1 MARLPLQ
8 SSNLPRLANAA
19 TLVVVVAL
27 AFQVAWWGWHFLGP
41 QPAAAMAEVAPLI
54 DRSLARTLLG
64 EVGGNAAPA
73 ESTSAN
79 TSGIRLKGVF
89 AVDGKT
95 LSAAIVNSGGRDA
108 SVRVGEAIADGIKL
122 VEVAPSHIVISR
134 NGAREKIELDRM
146 SAGNTVAGTSS
157 TAAGKG
163 APQAAFRLNV
173 ASTTKNAYSLSRSE
187 LNNVLQDP
195 NQINFLGSIAAGAS
209 GGVQVKDAPSGSLAQ
224 KLGLQL
230 GDIITSIN
238 GQPVTGPGDLARF
251 YGQFGSTN
259 SIRAEI
265 RRGGAPMLLTYAI
278 TP

>member
-1 MARLPLQ
+1 MTATRA
-8 SSNLPRLANAA
+8 NLPRFANAA
-19 TLVVVVAL
+19 TLVLVVAL

-41 QPAAAMAEVAPLI
+41 QPVAAVTELAPPI
-54 DRSLARTLLG
+54 DQSLARALFGDTG
-64 EVGGNAAPA
+64 VAAAPA
-73 ESTSAN
+73 DSASAN

-89 AVDGKT
+89 AVDGRT
-95 LSAAIVNSGGRDA
+95 LSAAVVNSGGRDA

-122 VEVAPSHIVISR
+122 VEVAATHIVISR
-134 NGAREKIELDRM
+134 NGVREKIELDRM
-146 SAGNTVAGTSS
+146 SASNTAPGTAS

-163 APQAAFRLNV
+163 ASPTAFRLAI
-173 ASTTKNAYSLSRSE
+173 ASTANNAYSLSRSE

-195 NQINFLGSIAAGAS
+195 NQINFLGNIAAGAT

-224 KLGLQL
+224 KLGLQP
-230 GDIITSIN
+230 GDIISTIN

-251 YGQFGSTN
+251 YAQFGSTN

-278 TP
+278 NP